1 MPLSSQF
8 CRRPGLALA
17 VAVVCALGI
26 SRRVYAETPVK
37 IGVLTDMSGIYA
49 DLSGKGSIV
58 AARLAI
64 EDFSLKYPDR
74 LKVELISADH
84 QNKSDVGA
92 AIARR
97 WLDTEGVNAI
107 VDLPASAVALAVSDI
122 GAQKNAA
129 ILVSAG
135 VAESLTNAVCRP
147 TTVQWTYDTYALS
160 HGAVRA
166 LAGSGA
172 KNWFF
177 VTGNFVAARE
187 MEAESIEELKA
198 AGGSAV
204 GSVRVPLGTPDFASF
219 LLQAQSSK
227 AQLIAILAPG
237 DDLVNATKQ
246 ARDFG
251 IAANGQRIAAL
262 IAYISDVHAMG
273 LEIAQGITLVTAFYW
288 DRDEGSRSFS
298 KRFSAKL
305 PGRMP
310 TMVQAGVYS
319 VVLNYLLA
327 VNAVGSASDGKRV
340 VDQMKGRDIVDPLFG
355 NVRVASN
362 GRAFHDMYLVEV
374 KKPSESRYP
383 WDYYSIKSV
392 IPAEKAFRPV
402 AESKCPLVAN

>member
-1 MPLSSQF
+1 
-8 CRRPGLALA
+8 
-17 VAVVCALGI
+17 
-26 SRRVYAETPVK
+26 VYAETPVK

-64 EDFSLKYPDR
+64 EDFSSKYPDR
-74 LKVELISADH
+74 LKVELISAGH

-107 VDLPASAVALAVSDI
+107 VDLTASAVALAVSDI

-135 VAESLTNAVCRP
+135 VAESLTNAMCRP

-166 LAGSGA
+166 IAESGA
-172 KNWFF
+172 RNWFF

-251 IAANGQRIAAL
+251 IAASGQRIAAL

-288 DRDEGSRSFS
+288 DRDEGSRSFA
-298 KRFSAKL
+298 KRFSAQL

-340 VDQMKGRDIVDPLFG
+340 VDQMKARDIVDPLFG

-362 GRAFHDMYLVEV
+362 GRVFHDMYLVEV

-402 AESKCPLVAN
+402 AESMCPLVAN